1 MNEVFFRNYS
11 KDQTW
16 EISKKQ
22 TSMYIPYTL
31 IQSDTAVEELRILLS
46 TFNLPD
52 LDNIIDTL
60 LKYTEDPQEDMFIVE
75 TE

>member
-16 EISKKQ
+16 EISKKS

-31 IQSDTAVEELRILLS
+31 IQSDTAAEELAILLS

-52 LDNIIDTL
+52 VDNIIDTL
-60 LKYTEDPQEDMFIVE
+60 LKYTEDPQEDMFIVLAE
-75 TE
+75 

>member
-11 KDQTW
+11 FDKAW
-16 EISKKQ
+16 EISKSK
-22 TSMYIPYTL
+22 TSMYIPYSL
-31 IQSDTAVEELRILLS
+31 IQSETAVEELRILLS
-46 TFNLPD
+46 QFNLPD

-75 TE
+75 IK